1 MIKNIVFDMGNV
13 ILCCDA
19 QTILGKYLDNQED
32 IDTFRRVLMG
42 SFEWQEYDRGTMD
55 KYDFIPVI
63 ETMPPHLQALA
74 KKIVLDQC
82 FAEKEMPPF
91 PQTEELILKL
101 KENGYGLYLLSNAGQ
116 DFYHYS
122 KCKPALQHMDFCFV
136 SSDYKLLKPEPA
148 IYEKFFD
155 VTGLD
160 RSECVFID
168 DVPANV
174 QGSIDAGMDAI
185 CFTPSRQDISE
196 LYTALRERG
205 VNI

>member
-13 ILCCDA
+13 ILCYDA
-19 QTILGKYLDNQED
+19 QTILGKYLDKQED

-63 ETMPPHLQALA
+63 ETMPAHLQALA
-74 KKIVLDQC
+74 KKIVLEQC

-101 KENGYGLYLLSNAGQ
+101 KANGYGLYLLSNAGQ

-122 KCKPALQHMDFCFV
+122 KFKPALQHMDFCFV
-136 SSDYKLLKPEPA
+136 SSDYKLLKPEPE
-148 IYEKFFD
+148 IYEKFFA

-196 LYTALRERG
+196 LYTALRARG

>member
-1 MIKNIVFDMGNV
+1 MGNV
-13 ILCCDA
+13 LLCYDA
-19 QTILGKYLDNQED
+19 NAILGKYLDKQED

-63 ETMPPHLQALA
+63 ETMPSHLQTLA

-91 PQTEELILKL
+91 PQTEKL
-101 KENGYGLYLLSNAGQ
+101 VKQLREKGYGLYLLSNAGQ

-122 KCKPALQHMDFCFV
+122 KFKPALQFFDFCFV

-148 IYEKFFD
+148 IYEKFFA

-174 QGSIDAGMDAI
+174 QGSIQAGMDAI
-185 CFTPSRQDISE
+185 CFTPSRQDIAE
-196 LYTALRERG
+196 LYAALRERG
-205 VNI
+205 VEI

>member
-13 ILCCDA
+13 ILCYDA

-101 KENGYGLYLLSNAGQ
+101 KANGYGLYLLSNAGQ

-122 KCKPALQHMDFCFV
+122 KGKPALQHMDFCFV

>member
-13 ILCCDA
+13 LLCYDVNA
-19 QTILGKYLDNQED
+19 ILGKYLDKQED
-32 IDTFRRVLMG
+32 IDTFRTMLMC

-63 ETMPPHLQALA
+63 EKMPAHLQALA
-74 KKIVLDQC
+74 RKIVLEQC

-91 PQTEELILKL
+91 PQMEALVKQLR
-101 KENGYGLYLLSNAGQ
+101 ENGYGIYLLSNAGQ

-122 KCKPALQHMDFCFV
+122 HFKPALQYFDFCFV
-136 SSDYKLLKPEPA
+136 SSDYKLLKPEPE
-148 IYEKFFD
+148 IYEKFFS

-174 QGSIDAGMDAI
+174 QGSINAGMDAI
-185 CFTPSRQDISE
+185 CFTPSRQDVSE

-205 VNI
+205 VQI

>member
-1 MIKNIVFDMGNV
+1 MGNV
-13 ILCCDA
+13 ILCYDA
-19 QTILGKYLDNQED
+19 QTILGKYLDKQED

-63 ETMPPHLQALA
+63 ETMPAHLQTLA
-74 KKIVLDQC
+74 KKIVLEQC

-101 KENGYGLYLLSNAGQ
+101 KANGYGLHLLSNAGQ

-122 KCKPALQHMDFCFV
+122 KFKPALQHMDFCFV
-136 SSDYKLLKPEPA
+136 SSDYKLLKPEPE
-148 IYEKFFD
+148 IYEKFFA

>member
-13 ILCCDA
+13 ILCYDA
-19 QTILGKYLDNQED
+19 QTILGKYLDKQED
-32 IDTFRRVLMG
+32 IETFRQVLMG

-63 ETMPPHLQALA
+63 ETMPAHLQALA

-101 KENGYGLYLLSNAGQ
+101 KEKGYGIYLLSNAGK

-122 KCKPALQHMDFCFV
+122 KFKPALQHMDFCFV
-136 SSDYKLLKPEPA
+136 SSDYKLLKPEPE
-148 IYEKFFD
+148 IYEKFFA

-174 QGSIDAGMDAI
+174 QGSINAGMDAI

-196 LYTALRERG
+196 LYAALRERG
-205 VNI
+205 VDI